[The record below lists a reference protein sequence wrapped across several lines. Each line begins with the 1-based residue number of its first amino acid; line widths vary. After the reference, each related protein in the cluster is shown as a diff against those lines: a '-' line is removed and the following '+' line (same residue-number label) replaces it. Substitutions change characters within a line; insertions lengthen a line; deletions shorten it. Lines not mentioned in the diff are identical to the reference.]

1 MHLAD
6 DTDVSINN
14 LTLGDG
20 QILTYSGTDTKWENK
35 DPNKRLEGLTDDV
48 TITSPSGGQLLTYN
62 GTSNIWTNQTFAY
75 NVMSIGQMQATNWYN
90 YTIPTSTLVDITS
103 NPVVLNSNN
112 SIISSPVWTLGTGYL
127 NYLPYSQPC
136 CFFINIQFSPWSTD
150 QTVDF
155 EAWCYLVVN
164 NVVSDTIISS
174 LPFLVA
180 NNGTVTPRIRQPAQ
194 LTTMYSYAGGNE
206 PLTFRLQ
213 INQTFASS
221 VTIRIEV
228 YEMTIITD
236 QRFVPA
242 SS

>member
-1 MHLAD
+1 
-6 DTDVSINN
+6 
-14 LTLGDG
+14 
-20 QILTYSGTDTKWENK
+20 
-35 DPNKRLEGLTDDV
+35 
-48 TITSPSGGQLLTYN
+48 
-62 GTSNIWTNQTFAY
+62 
-75 NVMSIGQMQATNWYN
+75 MSIGQMQATNWYN

-127 NYLPYSQPC
+127 SYLPYSQPC